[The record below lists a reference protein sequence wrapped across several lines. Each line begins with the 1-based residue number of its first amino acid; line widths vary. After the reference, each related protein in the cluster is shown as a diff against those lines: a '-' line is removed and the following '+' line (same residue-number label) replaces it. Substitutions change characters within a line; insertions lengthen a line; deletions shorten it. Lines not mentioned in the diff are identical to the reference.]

1 MRRVCDLPWPL
12 RLCPHRLC
20 CPRRLAR
27 SLVCSGDVLGAYGN
41 GAEHLVVVV
50 RRGCPRREVLSERPL
65 PHRWTVNEDRSIHGR
80 FPRPEDLWGRHGR
93 RNERV
98 RCRAEDRVG
107 MLLISC
113 PHGNPP
119 AQHLRRI
126 GAGRL
131 RQRCEGEAVGLGA
144 GCELCTSRSWC
155 SILTSSRTSSRLNTS
170 CTRLCR

>member
-1 MRRVCDLPWPL
+1 
-12 RLCPHRLC
+12 
-20 CPRRLAR
+20 
-27 SLVCSGDVLGAYGN
+27 
-41 GAEHLVVVV
+41 
-50 RRGCPRREVLSERPL
+50 
-65 PHRWTVNEDRSIHGR
+65 
-80 FPRPEDLWGRHGR
+80 
-93 RNERV
+93 
-98 RCRAEDRVG
+98 